1 MIEAGTMIQEAALI
15 DMILHTRAQI
25 DFLWQFFVTVH
36 IAIFALLFIYDEA
49 VENLNFLAR
58 ALAIAGIA
66 IFDWINGN
74 ALKNSYLLLDA
85 AQNQYQ
91 SYYGLLA
98 KRFEP
103 DFYQYFVLADFSD
116 RPGMVNIT
124 HGLAF
129 VVVILA
135 LLSSRFIQS
144 RRRHLRS

>member
-1 MIEAGTMIQEAALI
+1 MIEEAALI
-15 DMILHTRAQI
+15 DMILHTRSQV

-36 IAIFALLFIYDEA
+36 IAIFALLFIYDDA

-85 AQNQYQ
+85 AQDQYKAW
-91 SYYGLLA
+91 YGA
-98 KRFEP
+98 IASR
-103 DFYQYFVLADFSD
+103 DFHPEFFQYFVEATFAD

-135 LLSSRFIQS
+135 LLTSRFIQG
-144 RRRHLRS
+144 RQRHLRS